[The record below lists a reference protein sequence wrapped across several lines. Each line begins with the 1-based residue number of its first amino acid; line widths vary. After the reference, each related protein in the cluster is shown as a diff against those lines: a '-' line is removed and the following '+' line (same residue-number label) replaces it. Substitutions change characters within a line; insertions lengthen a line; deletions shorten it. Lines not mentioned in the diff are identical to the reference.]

1 VAIRRG
7 PNKGSKTRFYCKC
20 DCGRVK
26 LFYSCALKS
35 LHMHSCGCSINTTHH
50 LSNHPLYNC
59 WQSMWARCTKRHNP
73 SYKNYGGRG
82 IKVCDRWR
90 NVQNFITDMGE
101 KPTPKH
107 SIERKNN
114 DGDYTP
120 ENCKWS
126 TRIEQNRN
134 SRKNVFILLN
144 GQKKTLKEWA
154 THLGISSSILSK
166 RLKAQNGNT
175 LDAFFGPFLEF
186 NGKSQRLSEWAVELG
201 ISASILYGRLSRRW
215 PIRRILY
222 APIQNPKTQ
231 HLKY

>member
-1 VAIRRG
+1 
-7 PNKGSKTRFYCKC
+7 
-20 DCGRVK
+20 
-26 LFYSCALKS
+26 
-35 LHMHSCGCSINTTHH
+35 
-50 LSNHPLYNC
+50 
-59 WQSMWARCTKRHNP
+59 
-73 SYKNYGGRG
+73 
-82 IKVCDRWR
+82 
-90 NVQNFITDMGE
+90 MGE